1 MADNMSS
8 RKRGGGKRAENT
20 GSGRKPSAN
29 KKQKGQTNNESDLK
43 SEERK
48 TLPPIN
54 VFKNEAT
61 LIYDFASATQEDIS
75 IVAVS
80 VLKRISIRQSHE
92 LRKQKLKVFNYWYRH
107 FWFWTGNFM
116 RKPPTPP
123 NGWFQKCVLTQPAM
137 REGEWRPEGWYERFL
152 TCPFAGQQWKPICR
166 VLPNLVQ
173 VIEKNKN
180 IEI

>member
-1 MADNMSS
+1 MADNTSP
-8 RKRGGGKRAENT
+8 RKRGGGKRAEKT
-20 GSGRKPSAN
+20 SARQ
-29 KKQKGQTNNESDLK
+29 KQKGQTGNEQNSK

-61 LIYDFASATQEDIS
+61 LIYDFASATQEDIAV
-75 IVAVS
+75 VAVS
-80 VLKRISIRQSHE
+80 VLKKISIKQSKE
-92 LRKQKLKVFNYWYRH
+92 LKKKHLKIFNYWWRH

-116 RKPPTPP
+116 PKYPTPP
-123 NGWFQKCVLTQPAM
+123 NGWFLKCVLTQPAM
-137 REGEWRPEGWYERFL
+137 KDGEWRPEGWYDRFL
-152 TCPFAGQQWKPICR
+152 TCPFAGHQWKPICR
-166 VLPNLVQ
+166 VLPSLAQ